1 MAAKLAVKL
10 TAHFERQLEEI
21 DAFLTEAGV
30 PRAFDAL
37 LDELVEVIIPNLAA
51 FPDMGRL
58 FLERSARSVEVA
70 NGVTRLAKQLRALA
84 KDAELREYV
93 SAHYLMLYARIKD
106 QVYLLSIRHHRQLS
120 FDFPDRWRG

>member
-1 MAAKLAVKL
+1 MTTKLAVKL
-10 TAHFERQLEEI
+10 TANFEHQLEEI
-21 DAFLTEAGV
+21 EAFLTEAGM

-37 LDELVEVIIPNLAA
+37 LDELAEVIIPNLSA

-58 FLERSARSVEVA
+58 FLGRPQHSVEVA
-70 NGVTRLAKQLRALA
+70 NGAARLAKQLSALG

-93 SAHYLMLYARIKD
+93 SAHYLMLYARIKS

-120 FDFPDRWRG
+120 FDFPGRWQA

>member
-21 DAFLTEAGV
+21 DTFLTETGV

-58 FLERSARSVEVA
+58 FRERSARSVEVT
-70 NGVTRLAKQLRALA
+70 NGVTRLVKQLRALA